1 MIDREACS
9 HGFATRAALDT
20 AMFTRM
26 TPVFAL
32 PIILAFSLA
41 TAAPAAALD
50 SGWATT
56 EGARMR
62 ILVDPART
70 DGRIAGALD
79 IELEPGWKTYWIDP
93 GGSGIPP
100 TMDLAGSRGIALDAM
115 RLPAP
120 VRVDDGVAIWAGYTR
135 SVRFA
140 LDFAAPDA
148 AQLEANVFIGVCE
161 KICIPFQASFSL
173 AIPGPDSK
181 EGMGGEAARIV
192 AGARMAL
199 PDAPGQDFS
208 IARPRFDAEA
218 KTLTVSVTLPAD
230 PQAGAAPDLFV
241 SGQPDWAF
249 APPRL
254 ATQDGRDAVFVLPVA
269 LAPKDA
275 AARARP
281 LAIVATFGSRA
292 IEASLPAE

>member
-1 MIDREACS
+1 MFSRNPLRYLSLFVLAI
-9 HGFATRAALDT
+9 GFAA
-20 AMFTRM
+20 
-26 TPVFAL
+26 
-32 PIILAFSLA
+32 S
-41 TAAPAAALD
+41 PAVALD

-62 ILVDPART
+62 LLLDPARAHGGT
-70 DGRIAGALD
+70 IAGVLD

-100 TMDLAGSRGIALDAM
+100 TIDLSGSRGIALESM

-120 VRVDDGVAIWAGYTR
+120 VRVDDGYSVWAGYKH

-173 AIPGPDSK
+173 AIPAPD
-181 EGMGGEAARIV
+181 GQPAMGSETARIV
-192 AGARMAL
+192 ASARMAL
-199 PDAPGQDFS
+199 PDAAGPDFS
-208 IARPRFDAEA
+208 VAPPDLDMEA

-230 PQAGAAPDLFV
+230 QPADAVPDLFV

-254 ATQDGRDAVFVLPVA
+254 AERNDRMATFTIPVA
-269 LAPKDA
+269 LAPKDE

-281 LAIVATFGSRA
+281 LDIVVTFGSRA
-292 IEASLPAE
+292 IEARLQAE

>member
-1 MIDREACS
+1 MFSQNPSRFLSLFTLAI
-9 HGFATRAALDT
+9 GLAAS
-20 AMFTRM
+20 
-26 TPVFAL
+26 P
-32 PIILAFSLA
+32 AF
-41 TAAPAAALD
+41 ALD

-62 ILVDPART
+62 LLVDPTRT
-70 DGRIAGALD
+70 DGGTIAGVLD

-100 TMDLAGSRGIALDAM
+100 TVDLAGSEGITLETM

-120 VRVDDGVAIWAGYTR
+120 VRVDDGYSVWAGYTH

-140 LDFAAPDA
+140 LEFEAADA

-161 KICIPFQASFSL
+161 KICVPFQSTFSL
-173 AIPGPDSK
+173 AIPGPD
-181 EGMGGEAARIV
+181 GQPAAGSETARVV
-192 AGARMAL
+192 ASARMAL

-208 IARPRFDAEA
+208 ISAPRFDAAA
-218 KTLTVSVTLPAD
+218 KMLTVSVTLPAD
-230 PQAGAAPDLFV
+230 QPENAVPDLFV

-249 APPRL
+249 AAPRL
-254 ATQDGRDAVFVLPVA
+254 AERDGRSAVFTVPVA

-281 LAIVATFGSRA
+281 LDLVATLGSRS
-292 IEASLPAE
+292 IEAKLPAE